1 MKNIV
6 VNHNEFND
14 TKVNNHKVS
23 IAPMVDVT
31 DKHFRYFC
39 RLLTK
44 KSLLYTEMVTCE
56 SIIHGDE
63 ERILGFNDIE
73 HPLALQLAAS
83 STEQIRKAME
93 KLKHWDFD
101 EINLNAGCPSDR
113 VSGNLMGACLM
124 AYPELVRDM
133 LLTIKEYTDKPVT
146 IKHRIGIEGKNIL
159 PSTFKRT
166 LLDSYEDMLNF
177 INIVK
182 EAKPSRYTIHARIA
196 ILEGLSPKENREIP
210 PLRYD
215 EVYRIKNE
223 FPELNIEINGG
234 IKTIDEIRSHLEKVD
249 AVMIGRVARDNP
261 ILLRELDSIYDEV
274 NPHKIT
280 RKEIIEAYIPYAEL
294 CERNG
299 ENAYYAIRH
308 MDGLFLGKRGSKQ
321 WKQILNT
328 PASHN
333 IKASELLRIALKEL
347 PEDVLNEE

>member
-1 MKNIV
+1 MKNII
-6 VNHNEFND
+6 VNHNKVND
-14 TKVNNHKVS
+14 AKFNNHKVS

-44 KSLLYTEMVTCE
+44 RALLYTEMVTCE
-56 SIIHGDE
+56 SIIHGHE

-83 STEQIRKAME
+83 STEQIKKAMDR
-93 KLKHWDFD
+93 LKHWDFN

-177 INIVK
+177 INIVRK
-182 EAKPSRYTIHARIA
+182 ANPSRYTIHARIA

-210 PLRYD
+210 PLRYG
-215 EVYRIKNE
+215 EVYRIKE
-223 FPELNIEINGG
+223 DYPELNIEINGG
-234 IKTIDEIRSHLEKVD
+234 IKTIEEIKGHLEKVD
-249 AVMIGRVARDNP
+249 AVMIGRVAKDNP
-261 ILLRELDSIYDEV
+261 MLLRELDSLYNEEYTS
-274 NPHKIT
+274 KIT
-280 RKEIIEAYIPYAEL
+280 RKEIIEAYIPYVEL
-294 CERNG
+294 CQRKG

-308 MDGLFLGKRGSKQ
+308 MEGLFSGKRGSKQ

-347 PEDVLNEE
+347 PKDVLNED